1 MLKLLE
7 RTERALVRLEGWILV
22 VCVVA
27 MLVLA
32 AYNVFYRN
40 ALMPLQARL
49 STSGPPVT
57 SDSEDDES
65 ANRPEYDG
73 SEPDETEP
81 DESDPEGAGEFAGGF
96 GAPNGEEAGGEE
108 RDSEKEKR
116 DEERGGGESE
126 FRGGFGSDEGGET
139 GDEEG
144 RADDEDDKDDKDES
158 DDFEGGFGAPEP
170 GGEEDGGESDDSAG
184 FEGGFGGSDAPE
196 SAGGGESEEAE
207 GSTARDR
214 APAEDD
220 SEEPEGGPPPDGSL
234 AAAAIAII
242 DAVKL
247 SWVDVFLRHM
257 VLIVGF
263 LGATV
268 AVRRR
273 EHITID
279 AVGQYVSGRL
289 RHGFGA
295 VTSLFAVVVC
305 IFLAKAGADLV
316 FLGVED
322 SSELF
327 LGVRQWAVQLVFPIG
342 FGLLALHFAL
352 RGLGDAIR
360 TYTGQTGSEFG
371 PPDDETPGLVASDP
385 SDSEELTAT
394 EPGAEEGAP
403 EGGSP

>member
-1 MLKLLE
+1 MLKLIE
-7 RTERALVRLEGWILV
+7 RTERALVRLEGWVLV

-40 ALMPLQARL
+40 ALMPLQTRL

-57 SDSEDDES
+57 SESEEDGSAARAEGDGSGSDES
-65 ANRPEYDG
+65 
-73 SEPDETEP
+73 ET
-81 DESDPEGAGEFAGGF
+81 DESESEGAGEFAGGF
-96 GAPNGEEAGGEE
+96 GAPNGERAGGEE
-108 RDSEKEKR
+108 PAGEKGDRGEARD
-116 DEERGGGESE
+116 DEGD
-126 FRGGFGSDEGGET
+126 FRGGFGSDGGEDPGAQET
-139 GDEEG
+139 REEKG
-144 RADDEDDKDDKDES
+144 QGDDED
-158 DDFEGGFGAPEP
+158 DDFEGGFGEPES
-170 GGEEDGGESDDSAG
+170 GKEEGAGESDESAG
-184 FEGGFGGSDAPE
+184 FEGGFGGSDTTE
-196 SAGGGESEEAE
+196 SADDGESEGAE
-207 GSTARDR
+207 ETAVRDR
-214 APAEDD
+214 PRTEEGT
-220 SEEPEGGPPPDGSL
+220 EEPKGGPPADGSL
-234 AAAAIAII
+234 AATAIGII

-289 RHGFGA
+289 RYGFGA

-305 IFLAKAGADLV
+305 IFLARAGADLV
-316 FLGVED
+316 ILGIED
-322 SSELF
+322 SKELF
-327 LGVRQWAVQLVFPIG
+327 PGVRQWAVQLVFPIG

-360 TYTGQTGSEFG
+360 AYTGETGSEFEPSG
-371 PPDDETPGLVASDP
+371 DETPGLAASG
-385 SDSEELTAT
+385 SGDSAESTAT
-394 EPGAEEGAP
+394 ESGGEEGAP
-403 EGGSP
+403 EGGAS